1 MFGLTIWHAICI
13 AITLLWL
20 ITAYRLQVSKHARFD
35 ARGLPIVAKIRPMP
49 KVASK
54 PKSIDASK
62 CIFIV
67 GGPGDSGSAGGTG
80 GDSGSC

>member
-1 MFGLTIWHAICI
+1 MFGLTIWHALCI

-20 ITAYRLQVSKHARFD
+20 ITAYRLHVSKHQ
-35 ARGLPIVAKIRPMP
+35 GNQIKP
-49 KVASK
+49 KVKVTLTDLSRR
-54 PKSIDASK
+54 PETASK

-67 GGPGDSGSAGGTG
+67 GGPGEGGSTGGSG